1 MERRYESLPPLF
13 VSSSCYLLL
22 LLRTQVVD
30 RRKNIFNIKKIGIL
44 YGCGSMPFVLLNDS
58 KSGTDEISQIYKIQV
73 LYTRMNPC
81 YSFEQLAFFVK

>member
-1 MERRYESLPPLF
+1 
-13 VSSSCYLLL
+13 
-22 LLRTQVVD
+22 
-30 RRKNIFNIKKIGIL
+30 
-44 YGCGSMPFVLLNDS
+44 MPFVLLNDS